1 MRSLTTIVTA
11 LAAASILTG
20 CATTRVPFTHEIRA
34 QYKLSDDEV
43 KNLQFYS
50 SSTIKLRR
58 ELSATDRQVTGGHRL
73 VLTSGKVIE
82 EVVVPKETPGVVVAL
97 SRDTIAIS
105 FDVGSQLEFALRTGE
120 VVTPPPPEPDR
131 RFAQAPDPF
140 PGEGGSEPPHGPE
153 LEGLLGK
160 YFLRFQ
166 AGTSLVPFQGQ
177 LFEALED
184 SYKAHLLIDA
194 DKLDD
199 VVENRTVLPGRTLDA
214 NAVGGP
220 RLTL

>member
-1 MRSLTTIVTA
+1 MRSCITIVSA
-11 LAAASILTG
+11 LAVAGILSG

-34 QYKLSDDEV
+34 QYKLTDDEV
-43 KNLQFYS
+43 RNLQFYAS
-50 SSTIKLRR
+50 DTIKLRR

-82 EVVVPKETPGVVVAL
+82 EVVIPKETPGVAVAL
-97 SRDTIAIS
+97 SRDTIAVS
-105 FDVGSQLEFALRTGE
+105 FDLGSQLEFALRTGE
-120 VVTPPPPEPDR
+120 IVTPPPLEPDR
-131 RFAQAPDPF
+131 RFAQPPNPF
-140 PGEGGSEPPHGPE
+140 PGESGSERSHAPE

-177 LFEALED
+177 LFEALEE

-214 NAVGGP
+214 DAAAGP
-220 RLTL
+220 RITL